1 MNTSSAEAGL
11 ELCKEAGVI
20 TEWHIDIPN
29 NGYNLI
35 KKYWDKNKTH
45 PEVKGFLSMK
55 VIQGIS
61 SPVDLTNAVIEIF
74 NSQDKAIK
82 EKEANIETM
91 IEGKLEKLLKRM
103 ENNIT
108 VDKGICTAEMAWV
121 KIRLSTVRSGRTMK
135 KDIIKANEMWKRYGN

>member
-35 KKYWDKNKTH
+35 KKYWNKNKTH
-45 PEVKGFLSMK
+45 ADIVKGFLSIK

-61 SPVDLTNAVIEIF
+61 SPVDLNNVVVEIF
-74 NSQDKAIK
+74 NSQDRAIK
-82 EKEANIETM
+82 EANTETM

-103 ENNIT
+103 ENNTT
-108 VDKGICTAEMAWV
+108 VDKGIIAAEMGWV
-121 KIRLSTVRSGRTMK
+121 KIRLDTVRSGKIMK
-135 KDIIKANEMWKRYGN
+135 KDIIKANEMWKKYK